1 MQANNIKLWWLL
13 IRSILIT
20 LSISGAVGVG
30 AWYLTGDII
39 KGTVAGV
46 LMIII
51 QISLASIINGIS
63 AKRNNEAEYLAEQV
77 LREASERKI
86 PYNLNCAYCNQMNRA
101 GISFNSENIFEC
113 DSCKQPNKVY
123 IQFSTVRLTSPLAKS
138 GEKLDNVDMGDEEE
152 PTDAGVRQ
160 TTLNDSISVS

>member
-20 LSISGAVGVG
+20 LSISGMVG
-30 AWYLTGDII
+30 AGTWYLTGDII
-39 KGTVAGV
+39 KGVVSGV
-46 LMIII
+46 LMVII

-63 AKRNNEAEYLAEQV
+63 AKRNTEAEYLAEQV
-77 LREASERKI
+77 LREAGERKI
-86 PYNLNCAYCNQMNRA
+86 PYNLNCAYCNTMNRS

-138 GEKLDNVDMGDEEE
+138 DEKLGNVDMGDEDE
-152 PTDAGVRQ
+152 PVEAGVRQ
-160 TTLNDSISVS
+160 TTINDSISVS